1 MVLLYGVDRNH
12 GAKTYS
18 FDFHCLV
25 LLRLEIGAN
34 LARITLVA
42 QLMQYAHVKPV
53 TDVLLADAAQ
63 L

>member
-42 QLMQYAHVKPV
+42 QLMQYIC
-53 TDVLLADAAQ
+53 TRQTSD
-63 L
+63 